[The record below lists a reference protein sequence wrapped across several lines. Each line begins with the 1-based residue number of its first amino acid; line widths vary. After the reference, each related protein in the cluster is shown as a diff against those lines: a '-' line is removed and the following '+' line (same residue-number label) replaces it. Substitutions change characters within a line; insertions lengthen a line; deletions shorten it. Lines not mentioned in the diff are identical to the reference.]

1 MARFEIDRP
10 ITTAESTVTVDAG
23 LPVGRHRFRLVVI
36 GGRRQSSAPDEA
48 IVDIQRLVID
58 PRPPTG
64 PVIDPRPPVIDPRP
78 AVITGPAIITGPIAS
93 PSPRRT
99 RARREKEKKEK
110 P

>member
-1 MARFEIDRP
+1 MARFEINRP

-36 GGRRQSSAPDEA
+36 GGRRQPSAPDEA

-58 PRPPTG
+58 LRPPIG
-64 PVIDPRPPVIDPRP
+64 PVIDPRPPSIEPRP
-78 AVITGPAIITGPIAS
+78 GVVSGPAIITGPIAS

-99 RARREKEKKEK
+99 RGRREKVKKEK